1 MAGVEHVALLKRSDA
16 DIYCFHAGADWQAT
30 ADRLGAGHCFDVAPI
45 LVAPAAA
52 SAAQQ
57 HINSALK
64 QSSVGSGWFAC
75 SAGVAVGALAAVAMA
90 TVPLS
95 AAASAVPPDSGATEA
110 AAESALTTAAA
121 CSDEELTAIATDPE
135 CSDDATSGG
144 ADSALWDFVEP
155 CATAEA
161 SKASDVRASLQTSF
175 GKHEASRLLA
185 NTKASLVRGADG
197 HKFRMLRLGGQAL
210 KLKSG

>member
-16 DIYCFHAGADWQAT
+16 DIYCFHAGADWQVT

-95 AAASAVPPDSGATEA
+95 AAASAAPP
-110 AAESALTTAAA
+110 ESALTPDAAG
-121 CSDEELTAIATDPE
+121 SDEELAAIVTDPE
-135 CSDDATSGG
+135 CSDDTASGVT
-144 ADSALWDFVEP
+144 DNALWDFVEP

-161 SKASDVRASLQTSF
+161 SKASDIRASLQASF

-185 NTKASLVRGADG
+185 NTKTTVARGADG

-210 KLKSG
+210 KLKSA